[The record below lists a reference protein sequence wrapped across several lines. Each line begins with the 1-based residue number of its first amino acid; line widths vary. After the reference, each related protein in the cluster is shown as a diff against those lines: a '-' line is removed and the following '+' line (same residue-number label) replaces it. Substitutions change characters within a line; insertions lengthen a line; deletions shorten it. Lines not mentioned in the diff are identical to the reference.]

1 MMNTLL
7 KTQKNLERLGYT
19 VKVFDDKAQ
28 ATDYLASKLKGKRI
42 GLGGSVSIGE
52 MGLYERLQESN
63 TVLWHLRLSAGDD
76 VMQVR
81 KAASQAEV
89 YITSVNGVSEA
100 GEIVNIDNT
109 GNRVAAATFGC
120 EKVYFII
127 GKNKIAPTLAA
138 AIDRARNVAAPL
150 NAQRLGLKTPC
161 AVRGDRCYDC
171 DSPQRICRNLSVF
184 WRKPTGCE
192 YEVLLV
198 NETLGY

>member
-1 MMNTLL
+1 MEKLM
-7 KTQKNLERLGYT
+7 KVQKGLEVLGYT
-19 VKVFDDKAQ
+19 VKVFDDKDGA
-28 ATDYLASKLKGKRI
+28 AEYLSGALQGKRI
-42 GLGGSVSIGE
+42 GLGGSASIGE
-52 MGLYERLQESN
+52 MGLYERLQERN

-81 KAASQAEV
+81 KDAARAEV
-89 YITSVNGVSEA
+89 YITSVNGISEA

-138 AIDRARNVAAPL
+138 AIDRARNIAAPL
-150 NAQRLGLKTPC
+150 NAKRLGLKTPC

-192 YEVLLV
+192 YEVLLI

>member
-1 MMNTLL
+1 MDTLL
-7 KTQKNLERLGYT
+7 RTQKKLEMLGYT
-19 VKVFDDKAQ
+19 VKVFDDKDG
-28 ATDYLASKLKGKRI
+28 ATEYLAGTLQGKRI
-42 GLGGSVSIGE
+42 GLGGSVSIGQ

-63 TVLWHLRLSAGDD
+63 TVLWHLRLAAGDD

-89 YITSVNGVSEA
+89 YITSVNGISEA

-127 GKNKIAPTLAA
+127 GKNKIAPDLAA
-138 AIDRARNVAAPL
+138 AIDRARNIAAPL
-150 NAQRLGLKTPC
+150 NAKRLGLKTPC
-161 AVRGDRCYDC
+161 AVRADKCYDC

-184 WRKPTGCE
+184 WKKPTGCE
-192 YEVLLV
+192 YEVLLI
-198 NETLGY
+198 NENLGY

>member
-1 MMNTLL
+1 MDKLL
-7 KTQKNLERLGYT
+7 RTQKNLEKLGYT

-28 ATDYLASKLKGKRI
+28 AADYLASILQGKTI

-52 MGLYERLQESN
+52 MGLYERLQGGN
-63 TVLWHLRLSAGDD
+63 TVLWHLRLTAGED

-89 YITSVNGVSEA
+89 YITSVNGISEA
-100 GEIVNIDNT
+100 GELVNIDNT

-127 GKNKIAPTLAA
+127 GKNKIAPNLAA

-150 NAQRLGLKTPC
+150 NAKRLGVNTPC
-161 AVRGDRCYDC
+161 AVRGDKCYDC

-184 WRKPTGCE
+184 WKKPMGCA
-192 YEVLLV
+192 YEILLV
-198 NETLGY
+198 NEHLGY

>member
-1 MMNTLL
+1 MDTLL
-7 KTQKNLERLGYT
+7 RTQKKLETLGYT
-19 VKVFDDKAQ
+19 VRVFDDKDGA
-28 ATDYLASKLKGKRI
+28 AEYLAGALQGKRI

-52 MGLYERLQESN
+52 MGLYERLQERN
-63 TVLWHLRLSAGDD
+63 TVLWHLRLSTGDN

-81 KAASQAEV
+81 KDAARAEV
-89 YITSVNGVSEA
+89 YITSVNGISEA

-120 EKVYFII
+120 EKVYFIV

-138 AIDRARNVAAPL
+138 AIDRARNIAAPL
-150 NAQRLGLKTPC
+150 NAKRLGLKTPC

-192 YEVLLV
+192 YEVLLI

>member
-1 MMNTLL
+1 MEKLM
-7 KTQKNLERLGYT
+7 KVQKGLEALGYT
-19 VKVFDDKAQ
+19 VRVFDDKDGA
-28 ATDYLASKLKGKRI
+28 AEYLAGALRGKRI

-52 MGLYERLQESN
+52 MGLYEKLQESN
-63 TVLWHLRLSAGDD
+63 TVLWHLRLTAGDD

-81 KAASQAEV
+81 KDAARAEV
-89 YITSVNGVSEA
+89 YITSVNGISEA

-138 AIDRARNVAAPL
+138 AIDRARNIAAPL
-150 NAQRLGLKTPC
+150 NAKRLGLKTPC

-192 YEVLLV
+192 YEVLLI